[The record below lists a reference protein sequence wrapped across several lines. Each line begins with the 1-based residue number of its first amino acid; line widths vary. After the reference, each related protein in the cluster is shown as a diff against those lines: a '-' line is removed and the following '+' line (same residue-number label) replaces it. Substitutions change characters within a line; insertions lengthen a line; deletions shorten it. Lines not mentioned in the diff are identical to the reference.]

1 MQDKKLLQIGEVAKI
16 FHVSMG
22 ILRIMSRKDF
32 WNRSM
37 WMKKQA
43 IVIMESVSLKC

>member
-22 ILRIMSRKDF
+22 LYAIMSRRDF
-32 WNRSM
+32 WIRSM
-37 WMKKQA
+37 WMKKQD
-43 IVIMESVSLKC
+43 IVTMESGSLKC

>member
-16 FHVSMG
+16 FHVSG
-22 ILRIMSRKDF
+22 AIWTDAGFRF